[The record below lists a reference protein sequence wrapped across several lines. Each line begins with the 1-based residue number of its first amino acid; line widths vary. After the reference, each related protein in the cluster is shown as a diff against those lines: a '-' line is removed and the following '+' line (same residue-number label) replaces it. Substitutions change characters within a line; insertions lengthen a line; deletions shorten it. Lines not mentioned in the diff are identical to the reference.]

1 MAPAKP
7 NFECMLC
14 NYKAKIRTKGY
25 HLGICKNCVRIIKTT
40 WPNKKD
46 IIVTSDNKAV
56 K

>member
-1 MAPAKP
+1 MAPAKH

-14 NYKAKIRTKGY
+14 DYKAKVKTKGY
-25 HLGICKNCVRIIKTT
+25 HLGICKNCVRRIKVD
-40 WPNKKD
+40 WPERKD